1 MKTILI
7 IEDDKVIR
15 DELSRLLETFGY
27 KTVVLEKFDNVVD
40 DIMNFSY
47 NLILLDINLPN
58 QNGFEI
64 CRKIKEN
71 NSVPIIF
78 VTSRNS
84 EEDELRSIITGGSDF
99 ITKPYNKYILLE
111 KIKRRLKESNPANYR
126 ELVVKDVVLDLHLSL
141 IKYKDQEIELTRN
154 EFKIMYYLFL
164 NAGNYITKEKFM
176 EDLWN
181 DKFYI
186 DENILCVN
194 INRLRKKL
202 EDIGLKDFIKTV
214 RGRGYSIWNL

>member
-164 NAGNYITKEKFM
+164 NAGNYITK
-176 EDLWN
+176 
-181 DKFYI
+181 
-186 DENILCVN
+186 
-194 INRLRKKL
+194 
-202 EDIGLKDFIKTV
+202 
-214 RGRGYSIWNL
+214 

>member
-1 MKTILI
+1 MENILI

-15 DELSRLLETFGY
+15 DELSILLETFGY
-27 KTVVLEKFDNVVD
+27 RTITIDKFDNVVD
-40 DIMNFSY
+40 DIMKLSC

-58 QNGFEI
+58 QNGFDI
-64 CRKIKEN
+64 CRKIRETN
-71 NSVPIIF
+71 NVPIIF
-78 VTSRNS
+78 VTSRTS

-111 KIKRRLKESNPANYR
+111 KIKRKLKEYNPTNYKEIAVR
-126 ELVVKDVVLDLHLSL
+126 DVILDLHLSV
-141 IKYKDQEIELTRN
+141 IRYKNEEVELTRN
-154 EFKIMYYLFL
+154 EFRIMYYLFL
-164 NAGNYITKEKFM
+164 NAGNYISKEKFM

-194 INRLRKKL
+194 INRVRKKL
-202 EDIGLKDFIKTV
+202 EGIGLKDFIKTV
-214 RGRGYSIWNL
+214 RGLGYTI